1 MTTFKFLLVDDEKPF
16 IETMA
21 QRLHQRGYKVDWGEI
36 GDTGAP
42 CKIIS

>member
-21 QRLHQRGYKVDWGEI
+21 QRLYQREFKMAWSDRGV
-36 GDTGAP
+36 P
-42 CKIIS
+42 L